1 MSRIVYVNGD
11 YLPEEEAK
19 ISVFDRGF
27 LFSDGVYEVVS
38 VLDGKLIDNPAHMRR
53 LNRSLGELDMAAP
66 CSADEIEEIQK
77 RLVAENSIVQGLVYL
92 QITRGAADRDFLY
105 PENTTPTLV
114 MFTQSKNLLDDPNVE
129 HGIDVITVPDLRWMR
144 RDIKTIGL
152 LYPCMAKMIAK
163 DAGAKDAWMLDPDG
177 NITEGT
183 SNNAWIITRE
193 GTIVTRHL
201 SNDILHGITR
211 KAVMAL
217 AEQRGYQVEQRPF
230 TPAEA
235 YVAAEAFITSA
246 TTFVMPVVKIDDATI
261 GDGLPGEMTGKLR
274 EIYIDMALHAG

>member
-53 LNRSLGELDMAAP
+53 LNRSLGELDMATP
-66 CSADEIEEIQK
+66 CSAGEIEEIQK

-144 RDIKTIGL
+144 RDIKTVGL

-163 DAGAKDAWMLDPDG
+163 DAGAKDAWMLDSDG

-217 AEQRGYQVEQRPF
+217 AEQNGYQVEQRPF

>member
-144 RDIKTIGL
+144 RDIKTVGL

-217 AEQRGYQVEQRPF
+217 AEQNGYQVEQRPF

-261 GDGLPGEMTGKLR
+261 GDGLPGEMAGKLR

>member
-53 LNRSLGELDMAAP
+53 LNRSLGELDMATP
-66 CSADEIEEIQK
+66 CSAGEIEEIQK
-77 RLVAENSIVQGLVYL
+77 RLVAENSIGQGLVYL

-163 DAGAKDAWMLDPDG
+163 DAGAKDAWMLDSDG

-261 GDGLPGEMTGKLR
+261 GDGLPGEMAGKLR

>member
-53 LNRSLGELDMAAP
+53 LNRSLGELDMATP
-66 CSADEIEEIQK
+66 CSAGEIEEIQK
-77 RLVAENSIVQGLVYL
+77 RLVAENSIGQGLVYL

-163 DAGAKDAWMLDPDG
+163 DAGAKDAWMLDSDG

-217 AEQRGYQVEQRPF
+217 AEQNGYQVEQRPF

>member
-53 LNRSLGELDMAAP
+53 LNRSLGELDMATP
-66 CSADEIEEIQK
+66 CSAGEIEEIQK

-144 RDIKTIGL
+144 RDIKTVGL

-217 AEQRGYQVEQRPF
+217 AEQNGYQVEQRPF

>member
-53 LNRSLGELDMAAP
+53 LNRSLGELDMATP
-66 CSADEIEEIQK
+66 CSAGEIEEIQK
-77 RLVAENSIVQGLVYL
+77 RLVAENSIGQGLVYL

-144 RDIKTIGL
+144 RDIKTVGL

-217 AEQRGYQVEQRPF
+217 AEQNGYQVEQRPF

>member
-53 LNRSLGELDMAAP
+53 LNRSLGELDMATP
-66 CSADEIEEIQK
+66 CSAGEIEEIQK
-77 RLVAENSIVQGLVYL
+77 RLVAENSIGQGLVYL

-114 MFTQSKNLLDDPNVE
+114 MFTQSKKLLDDPNVE

-144 RDIKTIGL
+144 RDIKTVGL

-261 GDGLPGEMTGKLR
+261 GDGLPGEMAGKLR

>member
-53 LNRSLGELDMAAP
+53 LNRSLGELDMATP
-66 CSADEIEEIQK
+66 CSAGEIEEIQK

-144 RDIKTIGL
+144 RDIKTVGL

-217 AEQRGYQVEQRPF
+217 AEQNGYQVEQRPF

-261 GDGLPGEMTGKLR
+261 GDGLPGEMAGKLR

>member
-114 MFTQSKNLLDDPNVE
+114 MFTQSKKLLDDPNVE

-163 DAGAKDAWMLDPDG
+163 DAGAKDAWMLDSDG

-217 AEQRGYQVEQRPF
+217 AEQNGYQVEQRPF